1 MFGFI
6 SIEEY
11 ALFLSSST
19 EFDHTSKTI
28 RVGRSRKRSLLALLA
43 LPAPQNCDMLVS
55 HRNIPYSVVTE
66 YYDMLVSHRNLPF
79 QFVIEDCDLLDRVQ
93 SL

>member
-1 MFGFI
+1 MPMNLPCI
-6 SIEEY
+6 REKDK
-11 ALFLSSST
+11 A
-19 EFDHTSKTI
+19 I
-28 RVGRSRKRSLLALLA
+28 RVGRRRKRSLPALLALLA

-55 HRNIPYSVVTE
+55 HRNIP
-66 YYDMLVSHRNLPF
+66 F

>member
-1 MFGFI
+1 MPMNLPCI
-6 SIEEY
+6 REK
-11 ALFLSSST
+11 
-19 EFDHTSKTI
+19 DKTI
-28 RVGRSRKRSLLALLA
+28 RVGRSRKRSLLALLALPA